1 MTTPNLGIHVAV
13 HLLYVLTEAISVVC
27 FVFLDEGS
35 GDDSSAGRLLVL
47 GSVVG
52 TIRPRDFSNATCR
65 SSSVMLTRSRPGLIG
80 QCC

>member
-1 MTTPNLGIHVAV
+1 MTTPSLGIHVAV
-13 HLLYVLTEAISVVC
+13 NLVSLLTEAISVVC
-27 FVFLDEGS
+27 FVFLDAGS

-65 SSSVMLTRSRPGLIG
+65 SSSVMLTRSRLGLIG
-80 QCC
+80 